1 MVSRTILVADDLEDR
16 DAFAKKRSSLIQR
29 FASDFSILTQSH
41 TDLAYVHP
49 TKDFIGK
56 KIPAMER
63 NTVIKADYEKHQS
76 ALHNF
81 ERPGKLHIKL
91 GWPVHEIVK
100 LMEENRS
107 EVLVMGTK
115 SHSALDRFFLGSV
128 AEEVVR
134 SVKRPVIILG
144 PEAQKEE
151 FRLSE
156 YKKLNFL
163 IATDLTKKCRA
174 METYAVSL
182 AKRLGAHVFFYY
194 SLADTLQT
202 AQSFAYGS
210 GELLPTFNTFVE
222 DIKKDA
228 HSSMEKKVERLRQ
241 KGLDCDS
248 YIESEK
254 TPFAETLLKNKK
266 TEGMQL
272 IFMGHQS
279 HGGFISSVLGSN
291 LREVIAKAKVPVV
304 VVR

>member
-1 MVSRTILVADDLEDR
+1 MNSRTVLVADDLEDR
-16 DAFAKKRSSLIQR
+16 DDLAKKRSSLIQR
-29 FASDFSILTQSH
+29 FASDFSVLTQCK
-41 TDLAYVHP
+41 TDLVYVHP

-63 NTVIKADYEKHQS
+63 NTVIKADYEKYS
-76 ALHNF
+76 SMLRNF
-81 ERPGKLHIKL
+81 ERPGNLHVKL
-91 GWPVHEIVK
+91 GWPIHEIVR
-100 LMEENRS
+100 LVEENRS
-107 EVLVMGTK
+107 EALVMGTK
-115 SHSALDRFFLGSV
+115 SHAALDRFFLGSV

-134 SVKRPVIILG
+134 AVRRPVIIFG

-156 YKKLNFL
+156 HKKLTFL
-163 IATDLTKKCRA
+163 IATDLTKKCRPV
-174 METYAVSL
+174 ETYAVSL
-182 AKRLGAHVFFYY
+182 AKRLGASVFFYY

-228 HSSMEKKVERLRQ
+228 YASMEKKIGRLRQ
-241 KGLDCDS
+241 KGLACDF

-254 TPFAETLLKNKK
+254 TPFAEALLKNKRI
-266 TEGMQL
+266 EDVQL

-279 HGGFISSVLGSN
+279 HGGFVSSILGSN
-291 LREVIAKAKVPVV
+291 LRAVIAKAKVPVT